1 MLFKTTISWL
11 LGMLA
16 ISLAVVHLLTINT
29 ANGCSC
35 SRSCCCYVLSFFFFW
50 NFIFSS
56 LHQREGIVHFEIK
69 ALSSLPLS
77 LSPFLSPPLSPS
89 LPLFLLPQLLFVES
103 FHTRLSNTRSTI
115 KLMGCC
121 WCLFLLLLLL
131 LLLVFVY
138 VWAWSDQRWF
148 RRPQSTFGIKFWM
161 VLTQNF

>member
-16 ISLAVVHLLTINT
+16 ISLAVVHLQIIKT
-29 ANGCSC
+29 ANGCSG
-35 SRSCCCYVLSFFFFW
+35 SRSCCYYVLSFFCW

-77 LSPFLSPPLSPS
+77 PPLS
-89 LPLFLLPQLLFVES
+89 LPLFLLPQLLFVER

-131 LLLVFVY
+131 LFVFV
-138 VWAWSDQRWF
+138 VGFCLRVSMIRSTLVSSTSKHF
-148 RRPQSTFGIKFWM
+148 RHQVLNGTHTKF
-161 VLTQNF
+161 LASR